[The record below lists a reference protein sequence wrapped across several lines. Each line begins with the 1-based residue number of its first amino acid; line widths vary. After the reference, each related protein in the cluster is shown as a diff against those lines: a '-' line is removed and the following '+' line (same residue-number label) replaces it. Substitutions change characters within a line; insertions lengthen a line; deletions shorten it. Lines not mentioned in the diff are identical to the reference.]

1 MVRADLALWPP
12 RRLIRMPRA
21 LLGSLNNR
29 PERMEARADRPP
41 LPAMNNPG

>member
-12 RRLIRMPRA
+12 RRLMRMSRA
-21 LLGSLNNR
+21 LLRSLNNR
-29 PERMEARADRPP
+29 PERMEARAEHLP